1 LISRL
6 CRRKEKMIRNVI
18 GECPICE
25 SDLIVTK
32 LQCTNCKTEIS
43 GAFQLSKFNYLSKEH
58 LYFIEVFIKNRGN
71 IKQIEK
77 ELGISYPTVKRN
89 LDEVIISL
97 GYKVSDEEKLKKDE
111 IFRRLEK
118 GEITALEAAKLIK

>member
-1 LISRL
+1 
-6 CRRKEKMIRNVI
+6 MNNVI

-25 SDLIVTK
+25 SDLVVTK
-32 LQCTNCKTEIS
+32 LKCTHCSTEIG
-43 GAFQLSKFNYLSKEH
+43 GAFQLSKFNYLSKED

-89 LDEVIISL
+89 LDDVIVSL
-97 GYKVSDEEKLKKDE
+97 GYEVSDEEKMKKE
-111 IFRRLEK
+111 EVFKKLEK
-118 GEITALEAAKLIK
+118 GEITAIEAAKLLK

>member
-1 LISRL
+1 
-6 CRRKEKMIRNVI
+6 MNNVI

-25 SDLIVTK
+25 HDLVVTK
-32 LQCTNCKTEIS
+32 LKCTNCNTEIG

-77 ELGISYPTVKRN
+77 ELRISYPTVKRN

-97 GYKVSDEEKLKKDE
+97 GYEVSEEQKLKKEDV
-111 IFRRLEK
+111 FRRLEN

>member
-1 LISRL
+1 MKKS
-6 CRRKEKMIRNVI
+6 VI
-18 GECPICE
+18 GKCPICE
-25 SDLIVTK
+25 SELLVTK
-32 LQCTNCKTEIS
+32 LKCTNCNTEIS
-43 GAFQLSKFNYLSKEH
+43 GEFQLSKFNYLSKEH
-58 LYFIEVFIKNRGN
+58 QYFIEVFIKNRGN

-97 GYKVSDEEKLKKDE
+97 GYEVSEEDKMRKEE
-111 IFRRLEK
+111 IFKKLEK

>member
-1 LISRL
+1 MV
-6 CRRKEKMIRNVI
+6 KNVI

-32 LQCTNCKTEIS
+32 LKCTNCKTEIS
-43 GAFQLSKFNYLSKEH
+43 GEFQLSKFNYLSKED

-89 LDEVIISL
+89 LDEVIQSL
-97 GYKVSDEEKLKKDE
+97 GYQVEQEDNSNRLKKEE
-111 IFRRLEK
+111 IFKKLENH
-118 GEITALEAAKLIK
+118 EITALEAARLLKSEG

>member
-1 LISRL
+1 
-6 CRRKEKMIRNVI
+6 MIRNVI

-43 GAFQLSKFNYLSKEH
+43 GTFQLSKFNYLSKEH

-89 LDEVIISL
+89 LDEVILSL
-97 GYKVSDEEKLKKDE
+97 GYKVSDEGRLKKEE
-111 IFRRLEK
+111 IFKRLEK

>member
-1 LISRL
+1 
-6 CRRKEKMIRNVI
+6 MINNVI
-18 GECPICE
+18 GKCPICE

-32 LQCTNCKTEIS
+32 LQCPNCKTEIGGS
-43 GAFQLSKFNYLSKEH
+43 FQLSKFNYLSKEH

-89 LDEVIISL
+89 LDEVINSL
-97 GYKVSDEEKLKKDE
+97 GYQVSNVEQHKKEE
-111 IFRRLEK
+111 IFKKLEK
-118 GEITALEAAKLIK
+118 HEITALEAAKLLKMEL